1 MVEEYDSHS
10 RRYQVAQR
18 AIDIDDYGTS
28 SADIE
33 HIAVGVFTEL
43 KRE

>member
-1 MVEEYDSHS
+1 MVEEHDSHS
-10 RRYQVAQR
+10 RRHQVALR
-18 AIDIDDYGTS
+18 AIDTENCGTS
-28 SADIE
+28 PADIE